1 MTIDEIW
8 GEAEKR
14 GLPLKYN
21 CSGKTPANSL
31 GAQLYEDVK
40 SPKSIFIKV
49 GQRPARFSLINE
61 KDYQQNI
68 IKERKEENMAEAANR
83 KFAQFTERDL
93 HPFLAS
99 FAFNNRSFNRGKKI
113 YTKTIYH
120 EVSKKGLNQ
129 WLHPDM
135 VGFYSPIDEWDDK
148 LLEFNKAIGETPIRL
163 YSFELK
169 KNIDN
174 SNYRECFF
182 QAVSNSSWANEG
194 YLVTASV
201 DENDNQLQEELERLS
216 LSFGI
221 GVILLN
227 INDMQS
233 SKVLFQERQK
243 DYLDWETM
251 NKLSKANKHFAAFL
265 KNVRIDHES
274 KQIHESEYDS
284 TKL

>member
-1 MTIDEIW
+1 
-8 GEAEKR
+8 
-14 GLPLKYN
+14 
-21 CSGKTPANSL
+21 
-31 GAQLYEDVK
+31 
-40 SPKSIFIKV
+40 
-49 GQRPARFSLINE
+49 
-61 KDYQQNI
+61 
-68 IKERKEENMAEAANR
+68 MAEAANR

-233 SKVLFQERQK
+233 SKVLFQARQK